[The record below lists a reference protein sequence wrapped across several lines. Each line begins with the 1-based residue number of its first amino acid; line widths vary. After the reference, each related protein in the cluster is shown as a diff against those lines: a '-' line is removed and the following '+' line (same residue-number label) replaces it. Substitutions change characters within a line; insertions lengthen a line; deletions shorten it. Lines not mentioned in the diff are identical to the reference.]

1 MRLSLV
7 VHVTGIVVRVFG
19 LMFLAPLALALAD
32 GDYRDACG
40 FTLSLALTVAVGHLM
55 RGAGGRAAEDAVES
69 MRRVEGLA
77 VVSATWLL
85 IAGFS
90 GIPYMWNGL
99 GPIDATF
106 EAMSGLTTTGAT
118 VFRDFSLY
126 GRSVFFWRAMTNWL
140 GGMGVIALFV
150 AVLPRLAIGG
160 RELFFAEAS
169 GPDDE
174 KVAPQI
180 RRTAALLWRLYAVLT
195 LLQIIALVL
204 TGMPLFDSVCNT
216 FGTIAAAGFS
226 PHPLSIAG
234 YQNPAAEWVIIVF
247 MFLAG
252 ANFAL
257 QYRALARRDWRI
269 FADDEE
275 LRAYAGVVAIA
286 TIVLVIAIRTSV
298 GSGDLF
304 RTALFQVLSIIT
316 TTGFASVDFNL
327 WNDQAKA
334 VLLGLMFIGGCAGS
348 AAGGPK
354 VVRHLLLARFTLQ
367 ELRRSLHP
375 RAILPVK
382 LGGRVVPA
390 PIMQGVIVFFL
401 FYMLTFAVC
410 SVIVILLGADL
421 VTGISAT
428 AATLGN
434 VGPGF
439 NLVGPMANF
448 ADLHPISRIVLTLA
462 MWIGRLEVITVLVI
476 LRPEA
481 WRAGR
486 WSSHDA
492 GGLEVRG

>member
-7 VHVTGIVVRVFG
+7 IHVCGLITRVFG
-19 LMFLAPLALALAD
+19 LMFLAPLAVALAY
-32 GDYRDACG
+32 GEYRDARGFVFALVVTCG
-40 FTLSLALTVAVGHLM
+40 LGQLM
-55 RGAGGRAAEDAVES
+55 RRAGGLDAEGAVES

-77 VVSATWLL
+77 VVSIVWLL
-85 IAGFS
+85 IAWFA
-90 GIPYMWNGL
+90 GIPYMWSGL
-99 GPIDATF
+99 GPIDAMF

-118 VFRDFSLY
+118 VFRDFSQF
-126 GRSVFFWRAMTNWL
+126 GRGVFFWRSLTNWL

-160 RELFFAEAS
+160 REIFFAEAS

-180 RRTAALLWRLYAVLT
+180 KRTAALLWRLYAILTVLEI
-195 LLQIIALVL
+195 LALVA
-204 TGMPLFDSVCNT
+204 TGMPLYDSVCNT

-257 QYRALARRDWRI
+257 QYRALVRRDFRI
-269 FADDEE
+269 FTSDDE
-275 LRAYAGVVAIA
+275 LRAYAAVVTVA
-286 TIVLVIAIRTSV
+286 TIVVAVAIYGTV
-298 GSGDLF
+298 PGGDTV
-304 RTALFQVLSIIT
+304 RTALFQVLSILT
-316 TTGFASVDFNL
+316 TTGFASVDFQL

-348 AAGGPK
+348 AGGGPK
-354 VVRHLLLARFTLQ
+354 VVRHVLLARFTLQ
-367 ELRRSLHP
+367 ELRRMLHP

-382 LGGRVVPA
+382 LNGRVVPVS
-390 PIMQGVIVFFL
+390 ILQGVIVFFL

-410 SVIVILLGADL
+410 SAIVILLGADI

-428 AATLGN
+428 AASLGN

-462 MWIGRLEVITVLVI
+462 MWIGRLEVLTVLVI

-481 WRAGR
+481 WRSGR
-486 WSSHDA
+486 WSAADRVT
-492 GGLEVRG
+492 G

>member
-1 MRLSLV
+1 MRFSLV
-7 VHVTGIVVRVFG
+7 IHVIGVVVRLFG

-32 GDYRDACG
+32 GDLLDIQG
-40 FTLSLALTVAVGHLM
+40 FAVALAVTVVLGHLM
-55 RGAGGRAAEDAVES
+55 RQAGGRQAEAAVES

-77 VVSATWLL
+77 VVSSSWLL
-85 IAGFS
+85 IAVLA

-99 GPIDATF
+99 GLIDSTF
-106 EAMSGLTTTGAT
+106 EAMSGLTTTSAT
-118 VFRDFSLY
+118 IFRDFSLY
-126 GRSVFFWRAMTNWL
+126 SRSVFFWRSFTNWL

-160 RELFFAEAS
+160 RELFFAEAP

-180 RRTAALLWRLYAVLT
+180 RRTAVLLWRLYAGLT
-195 LLQIIALVL
+195 LLQIVALFA
-204 TGMPLFDSVCNT
+204 TGMPLFDSICNS
-216 FGTIAAAGFS
+216 FGTIASAGFS

-234 YQNPAAEWVIIVF
+234 YQNPAAEWVIIIF

-257 QYRALARRDWRI
+257 QYRALASRNWRV
-269 FADDEE
+269 FGDDEE
-275 LRAYAGVVAIA
+275 LRAYVGVIVIA
-286 TIVLVIAIRTSV
+286 TIFVGIAIRTTV
-298 GSGDLF
+298 GSDEVF
-304 RTALFQVLSIIT
+304 RVALFQVLSIIT

-348 AAGGPK
+348 AGGGPK

-367 ELRRSLHP
+367 ELRRTLHP

-390 PIMQGVIVFFL
+390 HIVQGVIVFFL
-401 FYMLTFAVC
+401 FYMLTFAVA
-410 SVIVILLGADL
+410 SAIVILLGADL
-421 VTGISAT
+421 ITGISAT
-428 AATLGN
+428 AAALSN
-434 VGPGF
+434 VGSGF
-439 NLVGPMANF
+439 NQVGPMGHF
-448 ADLHPISRIVLTLA
+448 ADLHPVSRVVLLLT

-486 WSSHDA
+486 WSS
-492 GGLEVRG
+492 RGATDRIA